1 MATKNQ
7 KNKLLYLGFIAVAI
21 AIAFFVFKI
30 TNKTDLSLFNRN
42 DSQSSDKSTNQ
53 IYTSKTL
60 RISVGVSKEFQIE
73 DKLIDVIFK
82 KGNEEIIL
90 SRIGTNFTTIE
101 EYLDNLENKNKTK
114 INDKETLN
122 YNSYKIISGYINR
135 RDGNNEKVYFIY
147 PDQWVVYT
155 ISTTYPNLYDYL
167 DKIAR
172 SFRYA
177 P

>member
-60 RISVGVSKEFQIE
+60 RISDCGASQ
-73 DKLIDVIFK
+73 LR
-82 KGNEEIIL
+82 G
-90 SRIGTNFTTIE
+90 G
-101 EYLDNLENKNKTK
+101 
-114 INDKETLN
+114 
-122 YNSYKIISGYINR
+122 
-135 RDGNNEKVYFIY
+135 
-147 PDQWVVYT
+147 
-155 ISTTYPNLYDYL
+155 
-167 DKIAR
+167 
-172 SFRYA
+172 
-177 P
+177 